1 MMRYKRPALEW
12 QEAFPIG
19 NGRLG
24 AMVYA
29 DPVHEVL
36 QINEDTI
43 WSGYPEKEETGMNRD
58 AIEKA
63 KKLAKARCYEGA
75 THVLEEA
82 LLDAEQAQMY
92 EPFGRIHLDFL
103 EKGKQQRYTAGEEEQ
118 QTCAA
123 GEEQLAYTD
132 YERILDLEKAVVS
145 VRYRRN
151 GAAYEHTCFASAP
164 GQAIVYRIRA
174 EEAFSIRISG
184 EGDLLR
190 RAEYKEGKMILKGQ
204 CSGRENFSYLHPVH
218 GVEDL
223 HFSTNPEEQGM
234 LLEGW
239 GKVSQRDGVQE
250 EKEDGIYCLDTH
262 EIILRIVVRTSFN
275 GFDKHPVMEGK
286 NPAAQLEQD
295 MKLADRSFETLYQ
308 EHVEDYQR
316 YFSRVKLQLGH
327 TDETKER
334 MDLRERLAAY
344 ATDPTDTGLC
354 TLLFDYGRYL
364 LISSS
369 RPGTQPANLQGI
381 WNKEIIPPWNCD
393 YTTNINVQMNYW
405 MTGVCNLAELC
416 EPLAVMNEELLLHG
430 KRCAEAFYGL
440 QGSLCFHNTDIW
452 RKASPAPGLA
462 KWGYWQF
469 GGAWMC
475 RNLYENYAFNQ
486 DLQFLKKIYPIL
498 KENAVFCLESL
509 EMTKDGWAVV
519 PATSPENDFIRE
531 GQEMVSAGIYTENTL
546 AIIRNLFRDFV
557 AAWEI
562 LEREVG
568 SNSAQVCDAD
578 LVVKIKEVLPQIAG
592 TQIGSQGQILE
603 WNEEMQ
609 DTDPNHRHLSHLY
622 DFHPGNGITDQTP
635 ALKEAVK
642 KSLLMRG
649 DEGTGW
655 SLAWK
660 VLMWARMEDGEHAG
674 AIVRNLFR
682 LVEPEAELGL
692 HGGGLYPNLFC
703 AHPPFQIDGNFG
715 YTAGV
720 AEMLLQSHAGEIV
733 ILPAIPKEW
742 KKKGSVSGLRARG
755 GITVDISWNEEEIV
769 CGLTALKD
777 MDVKVRFGKET
788 VRSIKLTGGQR
799 KELRK

>member
-43 WSGYPEKEETGMNRD
+43 WSGYPEKEEKGMNRD

-63 KKLAKARCYEGA
+63 KKLAKAGRCEEA

-92 EPFGRIHLDFL
+92 EPFGRIRLDFL
-103 EKGKQQRYTAGEEEQ
+103 EKGKQQRYTAGEGEQ

-123 GEEQLAYTD
+123 GEEQLAYTE
-132 YERILDLEKAVVS
+132 YERILDLETAVVS

-164 GQAIVYRIRA
+164 AQAIVYRIRA

-223 HFSTNPEEQGM
+223 HFSANPEEQGM

-250 EKEDGIYCLDTH
+250 EKKDGIYCLDTH
-262 EIILRIVVRTSFN
+262 EIILRVAVRTSFN
-275 GFDKHPVMEGK
+275 GFDRHPVTEGK

-295 MKLADRSFETLYQ
+295 RKLADRSFETLYQ

-316 YFSRVKLQLGH
+316 YFSRVKLQLGR
-327 TDETKER
+327 TDEAKAR
-334 MDLRERLAAY
+334 MDLRERLALY
-344 ATDPTDTGLC
+344 ATDSTDTGLC

-381 WNKEIIPPWNCD
+381 WNEEIIPPWNCD

-405 MTGVCNLAELC
+405 MTGVCNLPELC

-440 QGSLCFHNTDIW
+440 PGSLCFHNTDIW

-475 RNLYENYAFNQ
+475 RNLYENYAFSQ

-519 PATSPENDFIRE
+519 PATSPENDYIRE
-531 GQEMVSAGIYTENTL
+531 GQEMVSAGLYTENTL

-557 AAWEI
+557 AAWEA
-562 LEREVG
+562 LEGEAG
-568 SNSAQVCDAD
+568 SDSAQVCDAD
-578 LVVKIKEVLPQIAG
+578 LVVRIKEVLPRIAG

-635 ALKEAVK
+635 VLKEAVK

-733 ILPAIPKEW
+733 VLPAIPKEW

-755 GITVDISWNEEEIV
+755 GITVDIAWNEGEIV